1 MKSPRIEEMVEK
13 IRAKA
18 IAMQEQY
25 DLPETPDYYD
35 DELCDFVM
43 ETLTEAHQAGIDE
56 AVEKMEKE
64 IDGKLETWA
73 SLEHSRWLKWQA
85 YLHSK
90 LYEIDDNRVSANNH
104 LKILPTELW
113 QRWER
118 QIMTAYS
125 DLSEAEKESDR
136 EQVRPYIEDLKRA
149 IKALQ
154 NNK

>member
-1 MKSPRIEEMVEK
+1 MNENEL
-13 IRAKA
+13 KA
-18 IAMQEQY
+18 YERGR
-25 DLPETPDYYD
+25 
-35 DELCDFVM
+35 
-43 ETLTEAHQAGIDE
+43 QAGRDE
-56 AVEKMEKE
+56 AVGKMEKE

-73 SLEHSRWLKWQA
+73 ALEHSRWSKWQE

-118 QIMTAYS
+118 QINTAYS

-136 EQVRPYIEDLKRA
+136 EQVRPYIEDIKRT

-154 NNK
+154 DKKDV